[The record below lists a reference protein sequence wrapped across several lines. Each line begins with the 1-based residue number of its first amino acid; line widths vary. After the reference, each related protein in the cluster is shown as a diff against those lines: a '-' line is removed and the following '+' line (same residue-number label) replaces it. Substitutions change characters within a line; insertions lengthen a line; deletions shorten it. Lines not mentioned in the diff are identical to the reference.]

1 MWKLNNILVGFLF
14 WVVLAFSVNAQ
25 SSSFTFQGKLTD
37 SSAAANGN
45 YEMQFTLFDGN
56 DNQIGSTLTYTNIV
70 VTNGIFTV
78 QLPFGAA
85 VFDGNPRFLQISV
98 RPADSANSFTIL
110 TPRQAILSSPYSIR
124 SLNAATADNSNQL
137 GGIAANQYVQTNDVR
152 LSDSRNP
159 LANSPNYIQNTIA
172 QQSNSNF
179 NISGNGTLGGVL
191 SANTVN
197 AASQFNIGGNRVL
210 SNAGTNNLFVGVGSG
225 ANNTGNG
232 NAFFGGLAGQ
242 TNATGINN
250 AFFGFNAGSAN
261 NNGGANTFIG
271 VNSGLAN
278 ISSSNNTFIGANA
291 GNSNAT
297 GNGNTLL
304 GANSDGATF
313 ITNSVAIGQKAFV
326 GQSNALILG
335 SISGVNT
342 ATADTDVGIG
352 TATPQARFHVVGNSA
367 FIGNVGIGTTTP
379 TSKLYIKDN
388 TAPSLIIESTSANGA
403 SIQLFNNNGN
413 NSRNWIINSNYQL
426 QFFDMDAPSANQ
438 LKFQITSVSAGIGL
452 ANNTSG
458 YFRGDF
464 TVLGR
469 LQSGNLNGSTSNVS
483 SLCADLNGTIVF
495 CSSSL
500 RFKKD
505 IKPYFGGLTLL
516 NRLNPITYRWKSDN
530 IEDLGF
536 GAEDVF
542 EVEPLLVTY
551 NAQGDIQGVKYERI
565 SAVLVNAVKEQ
576 QTQIEEQQKKIETQQ
591 KQIDELKAIVC
602 SIKPEAALCKEQ

>member
-1 MWKLNNILVGFLF
+1 MWKLNYILVGFLF
-14 WVVLAFSVNAQ
+14 SVVLAISVNAQ

-37 SSAAANGN
+37 SNAAANGN

-56 DNQIGSTLTYTNIV
+56 NNQIGSTLTYTNIV

-85 VFDGNPRFLQISV
+85 VFDGNPRFMQISV
-98 RPADSANSFTIL
+98 RPADSASPFTVL
-110 TPRQAILSSPYSIR
+110 SPRQAILSSPYSIR

-137 GGIAANQYVQTNDVR
+137 GGIAANQYVQTNDAR

-159 LANSPNYIQNTIA
+159 LANSPNYIQNSIA

-197 AASQFNIGGNRVL
+197 AASQFNIGGNRIL
-210 SNAGTNNLFVGVGSG
+210 SNGGTNNLFVGVGSG
-225 ANNTGNG
+225 ANNTGSG

-335 SISGVNT
+335 SINGVNT

-367 FIGNVGIGTTTP
+367 FIGNVGIGTTSPQTKFNISDTNQIP
-379 TSKLYIKDN
+379 FL
-388 TAPSLIIESTSANGA
+388 IESTSTTGTGFE
-403 SIQLFNNNGN
+403 LFNPNNGLN
-413 NSRNWIINSNYQL
+413 TRWRITTLSTTLSFR
-426 QFFDMDAPSANQ
+426 DMSKSGDLLRLTPTGNGNGTA
-438 LKFQITSVSAGIGL
+438 LVS
-452 ANNTSG
+452 
-458 YFRGDF
+458 GD
-464 TVLGR
+464 L
-469 LQSGNLNGSTSNVS
+469 NVS
-483 SLCADLNGTIVF
+483 WYITVGGLPGGGTYGLCHNPASFISV
-495 CSSSL
+495 CSSS
-500 RFKKD
+500 RRYKKD
-505 IKPYFGGLTLL
+505 IQPFTSGLSLI
-516 NRLNPITYRWKSDN
+516 NKLNPVTFRWKANDAL
-530 IEDLGF
+530 DLGF
-536 GAEDVF
+536 VAEDVA
-542 EVEPLLVTY
+542 EVEPLLTTT
-551 NAQGDIQGVKYERI
+551 NTEGQIEGVKYDRI

-591 KQIDELKAIVC
+591 KQIDELKAVVC
-602 SIKPEAALCKEQ
+602 SIKPDAAVCREQ